1 MVRPDLHRGFE
12 CTADLPDLNRAAGMI
27 YLGSGMTGPVG
38 DCHLVLHVLGL
49 DLHGLSSLVMVLAFF
64 VFFFSGY
71 VLQTYNLLGIYMS
84 VWSRP

>member
-38 DCHLVLHVLGL
+38 DCYLVLHEILG
-49 DLHGLSSLVMVLAFF
+49 S
-64 VFFFSGY
+64 
-71 VLQTYNLLGIYMS
+71 
-84 VWSRP
+84 